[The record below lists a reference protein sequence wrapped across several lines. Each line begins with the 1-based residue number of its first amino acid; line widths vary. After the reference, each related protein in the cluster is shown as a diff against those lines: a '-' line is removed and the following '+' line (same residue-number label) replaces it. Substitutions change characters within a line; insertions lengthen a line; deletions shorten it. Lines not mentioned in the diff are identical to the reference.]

1 MKSPQ
6 VWPRQPLIGV
16 AFAAMLGIALADL
29 LPHATIGFTL
39 IVICASL
46 VLIRKRSLPTYL
58 FVAACFF
65 TVHALRLTN
74 APGATLA
81 RELGSA
87 PQAIAVRG
95 IVVSEPKKSVRGMNS
110 FLLRAN
116 TMTRDGIEHPCHA
129 TFFARW
135 PGAVTYGDEVQLFG
149 SAAPIEGP
157 RNPGEFDMRAFL
169 ARRDVQTAL
178 VSRYAENGRVLG
190 HPGANPIVAAA
201 QYSRRRLEA
210 ALSRGLEDSLD
221 QRSLITGIVLGLR
234 DDTPDEVEE
243 QFQQTGTIH
252 LFAVAGLHVGMVA
265 YLLWIIA
272 TALRI
277 PRRVAICLIVPGL
290 FFYAAITGLNTA
302 SLRAATMAAVILG
315 GAFLERRVFSL
326 NSLAAAAVLILCYDT
341 QQLFSMGFQLSFAV
355 VSTIILL
362 ADRVFVLLVR
372 WFAPDS
378 FLPRS
383 LFSPIQRFG
392 QWMWHGVARGMSVS
406 FAAWLGSVPLILPYF
421 YLVTPISLIA
431 NVVVV
436 PIAFFVMA
444 VGLMSLLVSP
454 IASWLALVFN
464 NANWSL
470 ASVILAA
477 VHLFAR
483 LPAGHFYFGRPHLP
497 SGAMVEI
504 TALDLGAGAAIHLR
518 DGPSDWLIDCGSQ
531 RNFQRIVRGYL
542 RSRGVNRID
551 GLVLTHGDAA
561 HIGAA
566 PAIARVFRPR
576 DVIDTA
582 APDKSITHRAMIASF
597 EEEKIHRRLFAASD
611 GFRMGRHIA
620 ARILFPPNEFKAA
633 TADDQAMV
641 VQLAIAD
648 QWRILLTS
656 DSGEATEQFLL
667 HSGADLRSDILIKG
681 QHHSA
686 NSGSADFINAVAP
699 QLIVSSSLE
708 FPFNEQVKEDWAA
721 DVAARGIKLFRQD
734 RTGAV
739 TLRFF
744 RKRWEAVPFLEPDQ
758 SLTSA
763 NR

>member
-6 VWPRQPLIGV
+6 AWPRQPLIGV
-16 AFAAMLGIALADL
+16 ALAAMLGIACADL
-29 LPHATIGFTL
+29 WPQASVGFAA
-39 IVICASL
+39 IVITAAVL
-46 VLIRKRSLPTYL
+46 LIRKRSLASYF

-65 TVHALRLTN
+65 TVHALRLTS
-74 APGATLA
+74 APGARLA
-81 RELGSA
+81 RELGPA

-95 IVVSEPKKSVRGMNS
+95 IVVSEPKKSARGMNS

-116 TMTRDGIEHPCHA
+116 TITRDAIERPGHA

-149 SAAPIEGP
+149 AAAPVEGP
-157 RNPGEFDMRAFL
+157 RNPGEFDMRAYL
-169 ARRDVQTAL
+169 TRRDIYTAL
-178 VSRYAENGRVLG
+178 VSRYAENGHVLG

-201 QYSRRRLEA
+201 QVSRRRLEA
-210 ALSRGLEDSLD
+210 ALSRGLEDSLN

-272 TALRI
+272 TVLRI

-326 NSLAAAAVLILCYDT
+326 NSLAAAAVFILCYDT

-355 VSTIILL
+355 VSTIILV
-362 ADRVFVLLVR
+362 ADRAFVVLVK
-372 WFAPDS
+372 WLAPDP

-383 LFSPIQRFG
+383 LLSAMQRLG
-392 QWMWHGVARGMSVS
+392 QWMWRGIARGMSVS

-421 YLVTPISLIA
+421 YLVTPVSLIA

-444 VGLMSLLVSP
+444 IGLMSLLVSP

-497 SGAMVEI
+497 TGAAVEI
-504 TALDLGAGAAIHLR
+504 TALDLGAGAAIHVR
-518 DGPSDWLIDCGSQ
+518 DGRSDWLIDCGSM
-531 RNFQRIVRGYL
+531 RDFQRIVRGYL
-542 RSRGVNRID
+542 RLRGVNRID

-566 PAIARVFRPR
+566 PAIARVFGPR
-576 DVIDTA
+576 EIIDTA
-582 APDKSITHRAMIASF
+582 APDKSSTHRAMIVSF
-597 EEEKIHRRLFAASD
+597 AAEQRARRLVATSDEFAI
-611 GFRMGRHIA
+611 GRHIT
-620 ARILFPPNEFKAA
+620 ARILFPPNDFSAA
-633 TADDQAMV
+633 TADDQALV
-641 VQLAIAD
+641 VQLAIGD
-648 QWRILLTS
+648 QCRILLTS
-656 DSGEATEQFLL
+656 DSGEATEHHLL
-667 HSGADLRSDILIKG
+667 ESGADLRSDILIKG

-686 NSGSADFINAVAP
+686 SSGSREFIDAVAP
-699 QLIVSSSLE
+699 QLIISSSLE
-708 FPFNEQVKEDWAA
+708 FPFNEKVKDDWAA
-721 DVAARGIKLFRQD
+721 DLAARGVRLFRQD

-739 TLRFF
+739 TLRVF

-758 SLTSA
+758 SFTSA